1 MFRYWPRGGDAVPLV
16 KKTMQFV
23 KYYWVGVVALLL
35 VGEVCHSQVILNR
48 KSSVLTPG
56 SREINVWMARMT
68 SGLYRTVQTRIEW
81 EVGVLRFYQAS
92 LYLNYDSRIRRAD
105 LDIAPHGHLSF
116 SLANRFRLLDPK
128 HHRVGMT
135 LYIEPTWAEDYTRWE
150 FKWIADRRWT
160 RHMGIVNF
168 TYEYTR
174 FFYASVPKHEG
185 IWNFGYI
192 YFPIGQWGVGVEGA
206 IVWERLL
213 EERKPERIGIG
224 LVCSGRL
231 SGKHSIVVGA
241 YPYYQLEDGR
251 WERVDMQYRAIFG
264 MDL

>member
-1 MFRYWPRGGDAVPLV
+1 
-16 KKTMQFV
+16 MQFV
-23 KYYWVGVVALLL
+23 QYSWLSVLTLLML
-35 VGEVCHSQVILNR
+35 GEVCHSQVILNR
-48 KSSVLTPG
+48 KSTVLTPG
-56 SREINVWMARMT
+56 SREINVWMARTT
-68 SGLYRTVQTRIEW
+68 SDLYRTVQTRIEW
-81 EVGVLRFYQAS
+81 EIGVLRFYQAS

-116 SLANRFRLLDPK
+116 SLANRFCLLDPK
-128 HHRVGMT
+128 RHRIGMT

-150 FKWIADRRWT
+150 YKWIADRRWS

-174 FFYASVPKHEG
+174 FFYYAASKHEG

-192 YFPIGQWGVGVEGA
+192 YFPLDQWGIGVEGA
-206 IVWERLL
+206 IVWESLL

-224 LVCSGRL
+224 LVGSGKL
-231 SGKHSIVVGA
+231 SGDHSIVIGV
-241 YPYYQLEDGR
+241 YPYYQWEDDQWR
-251 WERVDMQYRAIFG
+251 RIDVQYRAIFG